1 MLDTDPSISAT
12 TMNQTLSVIPVRKE
26 ALSYWIKPRNKNN
39 NQLPIV
45 YKRQLKP

>member
-1 MLDTDPSISAT
+1 MFDTGPSTSVT
-12 TMNQTLSVIPVRKE
+12 TITQTLSVIPVRKE

-45 YKRQLKP
+45 GKRQLKP